1 MGSVAASGG
10 YWVSTAAD
18 IIFAE
23 PSTITGS
30 IGVFGI
36 LPSFQGTLQKL
47 GVGADG
53 VATTPLSG
61 QPDLLRGPSP
71 EANQLLQMGVEG
83 TYRRFIM
90 LVARARHLPPARV
103 NEIAQ
108 GRVWDGGTAHQLG
121 LVDRFGNLG
130 DAVAEAARRAHLD
143 PADVRPVFLEKEP
156 GWLARMFSDAA
167 RGDDDRGDAA
177 TVSRDAFAGIARRPE
192 AMLARALLDAHEL
205 LSGPAIQARCLECG
219 ADTPAPPAE
228 AADSLWARLLALVWQ
243 G

>member
-1 MGSVAASGG
+1 M
-10 YWVSTAAD
+10 
-18 IIFAE
+18 
-23 PSTITGS
+23 
-30 IGVFGI
+30 
-36 LPSFQGTLQKL
+36 QKL

-71 EANQLLQMGVEG
+71 EASQLLQMGVEG

-90 LVARARHLPPARV
+90 LVANARHLPPARV

-130 DAVAEAARRAHLD
+130 DAIAEAARRAHLE
-143 PADVRPVFLEKEP
+143 PADVQPVFLEKEP
-156 GWLARMFSDAA
+156 GWLARLFADAA
-167 RGDDDRGDAA
+167 GDGDDDEGDAHVA
-177 TVSRDAFAGIARRPE
+177 ARDAFAGLARRPE
-192 AMLARALLDAHEL
+192 AVIERVLHDTRQLLA
-205 LSGPAIQARCLECG
+205 GPAIQARCLEC
-219 ADTPAPPAE
+219 PAVAPLQRTQV
-228 AADSLWARLLALVWQ
+228 ADSLWTRLLSMVWQ

>member
-1 MGSVAASGG
+1 V
-10 YWVSTAAD
+10 T
-18 IIFAE
+18 
-23 PSTITGS
+23 
-30 IGVFGI
+30 
-36 LPSFQGTLQKL
+36 
-47 GVGADG
+47 
-53 VATTPLSG
+53 TTPLSG

-71 EANQLLQMGVEG
+71 EASQLLQMGVDG

-143 PADVRPVFLEKEP
+143 PADVRPVFLEREP
-156 GWLARMFSDAA
+156 GWLARIFSDAA
-167 RGDDDRGDAA
+167 RGDDNDRGDAA
-177 TVSRDAFAGIARRPE
+177 VAPRDAFAGIARRPE
-192 AMLARALLDAHEL
+192 TMLARALNDAREL
-205 LSGPAIQARCLECG
+205 LTGPAIQARCLECG
-219 ADTPAPPAE
+219 ADAPAPPTE
-228 AADSLWARLLALVWQ
+228 IADSLWARLLALVWR